1 MSKPQLRNI
10 EEHLQFL
17 VGERNPFT
25 EPEHL
30 EKTRRYIAKQ
40 FESFNFSVC
49 EEAVDFENN
58 RSFNIIGKPNP
69 STQKPFVLGAHYDT
83 KPGTPGADDNAS
95 AVAALLEIARC
106 LSGHSFQ
113 PPIVFVAFTLEE
125 YGFIGSRH
133 FIEKARTRN
142 ETFSG
147 MISLEMLGYKNSAP
161 NSQTYPPYIDT
172 EKYPDSGDFI
182 AVVGNEPSAQLA
194 QSLAEGMKQ
203 NVPSLKVETL
213 VVPGTGENF
222 SEVRLSDHAPF
233 WDAGIPAVMVTDT
246 AYFRNPHYHQPS
258 DTLAT
263 LDMEFIRENAEAVA
277 ETLKTLLDKKQV
289 A

>member
-1 MSKPQLRNI
+1 MPKPQLKNI

-25 EPEHL
+25 EPDHL
-30 EKTRRYIAKQ
+30 EKTRLYIAKQ
-40 FESFNFSVC
+40 FESFNLSVNQ
-49 EEAVDFENN
+49 EAVDFENS
-58 RSFNIIGKPNP
+58 RSFNIIGKLADTT
-69 STQKPFVLGAHYDT
+69 SSQKPFVLAAHYDT
-83 KPGTPGADDNAS
+83 KPETPGADDNAS

-106 LSGHSFQ
+106 LENHTFHT
-113 PPIVFVAFTLEE
+113 PLIFTAFTLEE

-133 FIEKARTRN
+133 FIENAVTRN

-161 NSQTYPPYIDT
+161 QSQTYPPYVDT
-172 EKYPDSGDFI
+172 EKYPDTGDFI
-182 AVVGNEPSAQLA
+182 AVVGNEPSAQLT

-203 NVPSLKVETL
+203 HVPSLKVETL
-213 VVPGTGENF
+213 VVPGTGEKF

-246 AYFRNPHYHQPS
+246 AFFRNPHYHQPS
-258 DTLAT
+258 DTLKT

-277 ETLKTLLDKKQV
+277 ETLKTLLHKK
-289 A
+289 

>member
-1 MSKPQLRNI
+1 MPKPQLKNI

-25 EPEHL
+25 EPDHL
-30 EKTRRYIAKQ
+30 EKIRLYITKQ
-40 FESFNFSVC
+40 FESFNLSVNQ
-49 EEAVDFENN
+49 EAVDFENS
-58 RSFNIIGKPNP
+58 RSFNIIGK
-69 STQKPFVLGAHYDT
+69 STGTQSTPFVLAAHYDT

-106 LSGHSFQ
+106 LADHTFHT
-113 PPIVFVAFTLEE
+113 PIIFSAFTLEE

-133 FIEKARTRN
+133 FIEKAVTSN

-147 MISLEMLGYKNSAP
+147 MILLEMLGYKTNAP
-161 NSQTYPPYIDT
+161 QSQTYPPYFDT

-182 AVVGNEPSAQLA
+182 AVVGNQPSAQLT

-203 NVPSLKVETL
+203 HVPSLKVETL
-213 VVPGTGENF
+213 VVPGTGEKF

-246 AYFRNPHYHQPS
+246 AFFRNPHYHQPS
-258 DTLAT
+258 DTLET

-277 ETLKTLLDKKQV
+277 ETLKNLLDKK
-289 A
+289 

>member
-1 MSKPQLRNI
+1 MPKPQLKNI

-25 EPEHL
+25 EPDHL
-30 EKTRRYIAKQ
+30 EKTRLYITKQ
-40 FESFNFSVC
+40 FASFNLSVNQ
-49 EEAVDFENN
+49 EAVDFENS
-58 RSFNIIGKPNP
+58 RSFNIIGKPTDTP
-69 STQKPFVLGAHYDT
+69 SIQKPFVLAAHYDT

-106 LSGHSFQ
+106 LADHTFHT
-113 PPIVFVAFTLEE
+113 PIIFTAFTLEE
-125 YGFIGSRH
+125 YGFIGSRR
-133 FIEKARTRN
+133 FIENAVTRN
-142 ETFSG
+142 EIFSG

-161 NSQTYPPYIDT
+161 QSQTYPPYVDT

-182 AVVGNEPSAQLA
+182 AVVGNEPSAQLT

-203 NVPSLKVETL
+203 HVPSLKVETL

-246 AYFRNPHYHQPS
+246 AFFRNPHYHQPS
-258 DTLAT
+258 DTLET
-263 LDMEFIRENAEAVA
+263 LDMEFIQENAEAVA
-277 ETLKTLLDKKQV
+277 ETLKTLLHKK
-289 A
+289 